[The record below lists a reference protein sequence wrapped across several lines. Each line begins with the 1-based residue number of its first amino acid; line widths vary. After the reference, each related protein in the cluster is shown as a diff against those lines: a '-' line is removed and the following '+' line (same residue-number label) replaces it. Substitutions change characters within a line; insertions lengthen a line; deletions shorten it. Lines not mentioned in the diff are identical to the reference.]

1 MRKRELPILE
11 FDPSPSAV
19 LEASLYNPPADVAP
33 HCLITFFQ
41 EVIDRLAES
50 GRLRTVKKIRSE
62 IGRHPLYE
70 LDVDGRRLAV
80 IHPGVGAPLAAALLE
95 SVIARGCKKFIV
107 CGGVGVLD
115 RTIAAGRVVVIE
127 SAVRDEGTSY
137 HYAPPSRTIDASPEA
152 TAALEA
158 VLRDRDVPYQI
169 GRSWTTD
176 AIFRETRDKVRL
188 RREEGCI
195 VVEMEAAAFFAVA
208 RFRGATLGQVVYG
221 GDDVS
226 GDAHDHRDWVKLADA
241 REELFWIAAEACLR
255 L

>member
-1 MRKRELPILE
+1 MKRELPILE

-19 LEASLYNPPADVAP
+19 IEPSLYNPPCDVAP
-33 HCLITFFQ
+33 HCVLVFFQ
-41 EVIDRLAES
+41 EVIDRLAEQ
-50 GRLRTVKKIRSE
+50 GRLRIVKKLRSE

-70 LDVDGRRLAV
+70 IMIEGRRLAV
-80 IHPGVGAPLAAALLE
+80 MHPGVGAPLAAALLE

-115 RTIAAGRVVVIE
+115 RTIAAGKVVVVA

-137 HYAPPSRTIDASPEA
+137 HYAPPTRTIEASPEA
-152 TAALEA
+152 TAALES
-158 VLRDRDVPYQI
+158 VLRERDVPHLV

-195 VVEMEAAAFFAVA
+195 VVDMEASAFFAVA
-208 RFRGATLGQVVYG
+208 RYRGATLGQVVYG

-226 GDAHDHRDWVKLADA
+226 GDEHDHRGWLKLADA
-241 REELFWIAAEACLR
+241 REQLFWIAAEACLR

>member
-1 MRKRELPILE
+1 MKRELPILE

-19 LEASLYNPPADVAP
+19 IEASLYNRPANVAA
-33 HCLITFFQ
+33 HCVITFFQ

-50 GRLRTVKKIRSE
+50 GRLRIVKRIRSE

-70 LDVDGRRLAV
+70 LDVEGRRLAV

-137 HYAPPSRTIDASPEA
+137 HYASPSRTIEASAEA

-158 VLRDRDVPYQI
+158 VLRSRDVPHQI

-208 RFRGATLGQVVYG
+208 RFRGVTLGQVVYG

-226 GDAHDHRDWVKLADA
+226 GEAHDHRGWLKLVEA
-241 REELFWIAAEACLR
+241 REQLFWIAAEACLR